1 MKCRAQERAEWKS
14 ASTMPGGVSVA
25 LCLVTQM
32 HRWLVMSL
40 VDFTEKVKLTDILF
54 NCQYKAFN

>member
-1 MKCRAQERAEWKS
+1 MKCRARERAEWKS
-14 ASTMPGGVSVA
+14 ASTMPGGVSVT

-40 VDFTEKVKLTDILF
+40 VVFTEKVKLTDFLF
-54 NCQYKAFN
+54 NCQYKEFN